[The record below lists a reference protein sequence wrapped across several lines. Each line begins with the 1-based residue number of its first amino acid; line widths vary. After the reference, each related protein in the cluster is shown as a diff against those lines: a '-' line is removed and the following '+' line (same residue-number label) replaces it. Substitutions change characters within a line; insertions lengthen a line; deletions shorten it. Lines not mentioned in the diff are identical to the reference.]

1 MIDKPKKPAPKGDS
15 KRGSSSNAPR
25 NVSYKPNT
33 NYTGPRRSA
42 RGGSGGKGGGGKGGK
57 SGGGASNGGG
67 GRGIRAWMQ
76 QHRFAMALLRIGFAF
91 FILFMLALVYLAT
104 QLPDIRALDTIKKQ
118 QGITIEAED
127 GHVIA
132 NYGDVYGQ
140 YMPYDQIPKSLVLA
154 VIATEDRRFFEH
166 HGVDFF
172 GIARAMVTNLA
183 RGHMVQGGSTVTQQV
198 AKNVFLTP
206 DRTLKRKLQEVMLA
220 FWLESRFTKKEIM
233 AIYLNRVYLGG
244 GAFGIDAA
252 SHRYFNKSAHDLNL
266 YESATLAGLLKAPSR
281 YSPATNSERARTRV
295 HQVLLNM
302 VDAGYLNEKDVMP
315 AINNYA
321 KTSADRTAQGGD
333 ARYFTDWVVDT
344 IPDVVGEVDDDLI
357 VTTTMDPKL
366 QAAAQDA
373 LQNNIGAVAQ
383 KKNVSQGALVAMK
396 PDGAVQALVGGLDYA
411 QSQYNRAVQAK
422 RQPGSSFKLFVYLAA
437 LEAGMTPQSTVED
450 APISIQVGNKVWSP
464 QNFES
469 EGYAGTITL
478 TEALRY
484 SRNTPAVRLSQYAGI
499 GHVAAMAD
507 RLGVPGVQEVPS
519 IALGSVEATLLE
531 MTGAYAHLANGGM
544 KLVPYGILSI
554 HTRDGRELYKHETPP
569 NEPVLAKGTV
579 DMMNYLL
586 NDVATRG
593 TGSKASIAGHMC
605 AGKTGTTSDYKD
617 AWYIGFTSQLV
628 TGVWVGND
636 DNKPMKHVQGANLP
650 APIWHDFMTVAMQG
664 QKNIPFP
671 ISAGSSEGL
680 LPWLFGGGASS
691 DTAPPPGA
699 ETSIPPA
706 NNVPAN
712 SPFAHAND
720 GNNPA
725 QQPPQPV
732 QMNAMTP
739 PAPLAAPSPQNM
751 PVQQAPVV
759 QQVPAPA
766 NTDAKGD
773 EVLSPQFWDKLM
785 KKNPE
790 NGKVEYT
797 YPGAHH

>member
-1 MIDKPKKPAPKGDS
+1 MSDTPKKPRKGSGS
-15 KRGSSSNAPR
+15 KTGGNAPR
-25 NVSYKPNT
+25 NVSYKGNAAYRGPRRKGRS
-33 NYTGPRRSA
+33 TGPRPGRI
-42 RGGSGGKGGGGKGGK
+42 
-57 SGGGASNGGG
+57 GAWAE
-67 GRGIRAWMQ
+67 RHRVWM
-76 QHRFAMALLRIGFAF
+76 MLLRIAFAC
-91 FILFMLALVYLAT
+91 FILGLITLVYLAA

-118 QGITIEAED
+118 QGITIQTEN
-127 GHVIA
+127 GQVIA
-132 NYGDVYGQ
+132 NYGDVYGT

-166 HGVDFF
+166 HGIDFF

-206 DRTLKRKLQEVMLA
+206 ERTLKRKLQEVMLA
-220 FWLESRFTKKEIM
+220 FWLESRFSKKEIM

-281 YSPATNSERARTRV
+281 YSPATNSERAKQRV

-302 VDAGYLNEKDVMP
+302 VDAGYLKQKDVDP
-315 AINNYA
+315 TIANYA
-321 KTSADRTAQGGD
+321 KSSADHPTQGGD
-333 ARYFTDWVVDT
+333 ARYFTDWIVDS
-344 IPDVVGEVDDDLI
+344 IPDVVGDIDDDLV
-357 VTTTMDPKL
+357 VTTTMNPKL
-366 QAAAQDA
+366 QTAAQDA
-373 LQNNIGAVAQ
+373 LQNNISVVAQ

-469 EGYAGTITL
+469 EGYAGMITL

-499 GHVAAMAD
+499 NHVAAMAD
-507 RLGVPGVQEVPS
+507 RLGVPGVQAVPS

-531 MTGAYAHLANGGM
+531 MTGAYAHLANGGN
-544 KLVPYGILSI
+544 KLAPYGIVSI
-554 HTRDGRELYKHETPP
+554 RKRDGTELYRHEDVA

-579 DMMNYLL
+579 EMMNYLL
-586 NDVATRG
+586 VDVATRG
-593 TGSKASIAGHMC
+593 TGSKASIAGHQC

-617 AWYIGFTSQLV
+617 AWYIGYTPQLV

-636 DNKPMKHVQGANLP
+636 DNKPMKRVQGSTLP
-650 APIWHDFMTVAMQG
+650 APIWHDFMTIALQG
-664 QKNIPFP
+664 QKNIPIP
-671 ISAGSSEGL
+671 TSAGSSEGL
-680 LPWLFGGGASS
+680 LPWLFGGASS
-691 DTAPPPGA
+691 PDTTPPAGA
-699 ETSIPPA
+699 ETS
-706 NNVPAN
+706 VPENGTAAQPLN
-712 SPFAHAND
+712 AAGQPVATQPQPSPF
-720 GNNPA
+720 GQPTPVPA
-725 QQPPQPV
+725 QQ
-732 QMNAMTP
+732 
-739 PAPLAAPSPQNM
+739 
-751 PVQQAPVV
+751 
-759 QQVPAPA
+759 APA
-766 NTDAKGD
+766 NGAENDQGE
-773 EVLSPQFWDKLM
+773 EVLTPQFWDKLA

-790 NGKVEYT
+790 HGKIEYT
-797 YPGAHH
+797 YPGAAHH